1 MVRTSG
7 STVFFLFFLHRRAAP
22 FVLGGMADFAARST
36 STYKLCAV
44 RSAPVNHAAR
54 IGARDHQGA
63 ATRAPIDEGYP
74 KTGESHASGCPQGH
88 FCALCLLTANQRR
101 ALLRPKGPK
110 QAFYAANSSGVCLKW
125 RNSPARTRPRRSSRR
140 RPASATSSKLQTRK
154 RSCRSA
160 RGRASLPTRRR
171 LISLPRAYGGGRR
184 GTPD

>member
-1 MVRTSG
+1 MRHPSFWGVWRT
-7 STVFFLFFLHRRAAP
+7 LRLAP
-22 FVLGGMADFAARST
+22 PR
-36 STYKLCAV
+36 YKLCAV
-44 RSAPVNHAAR
+44 RSAPVARAAR

-88 FCALCLLTANQRR
+88 LYALCLLTANQRR